1 VQPSYPVAM
10 GTRRVLVFNCG
21 STSLKHALVAVEDG
35 AARRL
40 EGATHEVAPGASHAE
55 VALGV
60 LEHLSAEGV
69 QFEAIAHRI
78 VHGAG
83 RLDAP
88 VRLSPAVLD
97 QLEDASRLAPLH
109 NRPALEV
116 ARALLARLEDR
127 VPQFASF
134 DTAFHAR
141 MPERASRYAIPLEL
155 ADRHGLRRYGFHGI
169 AHEWMARRAA
179 AILGRPLEELR
190 LVTLQLG
197 GGASAAAIEGGRSL
211 DTSMGLTPLEGL
223 MMATRSGSV
232 DPALPSL
239 LAAAKG
245 CTVDEALRI
254 LNEESGLLGVS
265 GQSSDVRVLLEAE
278 ANGDTRAALALEMFC
293 YRVRREI
300 AASLATLEG
309 ADAIVFGGGI
319 GEHQPELRRRI
330 CAGLEW
336 AGIALDDSAN
346 EEANAAARGDEA
358 AIGRPG
364 ARVAVLVVRVDEE
377 SLIASDA
384 ARLLAGEP
392 PEGVVPSLTEGN
404 RS

>member
-1 VQPSYPVAM
+1 MAA
-10 GTRRVLVFNCG
+10 RRILVFNCG
-21 STSLKHALVAVEDG
+21 STSLKHALVALEDG
-35 AARRL
+35 GNATPLEGARRL
-40 EGATHEVAPGASHAE
+40 EGATHEVAPGASHAALALE
-55 VALGV
+55 VI
-60 LEHLSAEGV
+60 ERLSSEGV
-69 QFEAIAHRI
+69 SFEALAHRI

-83 RLDAP
+83 RFAAP
-88 VRLSPAVLD
+88 VRLSSAVLD

-109 NRPALEV
+109 NRPAIEV
-116 ARALLARLEDR
+116 ARALLARLEER

-134 DTAFHAR
+134 DTAFHAT
-141 MPERASRYAIPLEL
+141 MPERAARYAIPLEL
-155 ADRHGLRRYGFHGI
+155 AERHGLRRYGFHGI

-179 AILGRPLEELR
+179 HLLTRPLEELR

-197 GGASAAAIEGGRSL
+197 GGVSAAAIAGGRSL

-239 LAAAKG
+239 LAAAEG
-245 CTVDEALRI
+245 VTVEEALRI

-265 GQSSDVRVLLEAE
+265 GRSSDVRALLEAE
-278 ANGDTRAALALEMFC
+278 ASGDERAALALEMFC

-300 AASLATLEG
+300 GACLATLEG
-309 ADAIVFGGGI
+309 ADAVVFGGGI

-336 AGIALDDSAN
+336 AGVALDDTAN
-346 EEANAAARGDEA
+346 EQANAAARGDDA

-364 ARVAVLVVRVDEE
+364 ARIAVLVVHVDEE

-384 ARLLAGEP
+384 ARLLQAET
-392 PEGVVPSLTEGN
+392 PEGVASTLTEGS
-404 RS
+404 R